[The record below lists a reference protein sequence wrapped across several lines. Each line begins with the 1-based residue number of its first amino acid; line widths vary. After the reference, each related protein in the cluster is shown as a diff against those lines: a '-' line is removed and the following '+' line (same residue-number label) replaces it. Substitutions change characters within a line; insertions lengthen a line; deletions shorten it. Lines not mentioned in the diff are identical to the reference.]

1 MELSHYE
8 GGRTLKGISNDFTVV
23 ENDNLFYI
31 TETINIG
38 IDEVY
43 KQSYKIDKELVR
55 ALYKIKQ
62 TKGANMEQLS
72 ISLSK
77 DLLDKAR
84 EQANKQSRSIA
95 SVIREA
101 LIKYLD
107 NKR

>member
-1 MELSHYE
+1 
-8 GGRTLKGISNDFTVV
+8 
-23 ENDNLFYI
+23 
-31 TETINIG
+31 
-38 IDEVY
+38 
-43 KQSYKIDKELVR
+43 
-55 ALYKIKQ
+55 
-62 TKGANMEQLS
+62 MEQLS

-101 LIKYLD
+101 LIIYLD

>member
-1 MELSHYE
+1 
-8 GGRTLKGISNDFTVV
+8 
-23 ENDNLFYI
+23 
-31 TETINIG
+31 
-38 IDEVY
+38 
-43 KQSYKIDKELVR
+43 
-55 ALYKIKQ
+55 
-62 TKGANMEQLS
+62 MEQLS